1 MNNKNNFSFLGI
13 CVCIP
18 LLMVLALFFMP
29 DSPKFLISKN
39 RISEAR
45 QALRWFRGPN
55 YDVDS
60 EFKQILT
67 SNKEEENIGGI
78 SLLEL
83 FTQKVYFVPFL
94 IAMYGM
100 FGQQFCG
107 INVVFFYLQTIF
119 DKANST
125 VDPSKHTL
133 FEIFIF
139 CPKIQLWFP
148 EKIVDFFGWK
158 TRENVAFCQSWI
170 FGQKFDF
177 SNSVYL
183 LGSTVELA
191 LSKMVCK

>member
-1 MNNKNNFSFLGI
+1 
-13 CVCIP
+13 
-18 LLMVLALFFMP
+18 MVLALFFMP

-125 VDPSKHTL
+125 VDPCKYKCQKYASEASAK
-133 FEIFIF
+133 
-139 CPKIQLWFP
+139 
-148 EKIVDFFGWK
+148 
-158 TRENVAFCQSWI
+158 NVKSAKSA
-170 FGQKFDF
+170 K
-177 SNSVYL
+177 SLKYANSAK
-183 LGSTVELA
+183 GAKSA
-191 LSKMVCK
+191 KSAKA

>member
-1 MNNKNNFSFLGI
+1 
-13 CVCIP
+13 
-18 LLMVLALFFMP
+18 MVLALFFMP

-45 QALRWFRGPN
+45 EALRWFRGPN

-67 SNKEEENIGGI
+67 SNIEEENIGGI

-83 FTQKVYFVPFL
+83 FTQKVYVVPFI
-94 IAMYGM
+94 IARYGM
-100 FGQQFCG
+100 FGQQLCG
-107 INVVFFYLQTIF
+107 INVVFFDLQTIF

-133 FEIFIF
+133 SEIFIF

-148 EKIVDFFGWK
+148 KKIIDFLGWK
-158 TRENVAFCQSWI
+158 TRENVVVLDFLAVDN
-170 FGQKFDF
+170 FDF
-177 SNSVYL
+177 TRKIVKKNR
-183 LGSTVELA
+183 
-191 LSKMVCK
+191 

>member
-1 MNNKNNFSFLGI
+1 MIFPLCFLAYKIKNNFSFLGI

-125 VDPSKHTL
+125 VDP
-133 FEIFIF
+133 
-139 CPKIQLWFP
+139 
-148 EKIVDFFGWK
+148 
-158 TRENVAFCQSWI
+158 
-170 FGQKFDF
+170 
-177 SNSVYL
+177 
-183 LGSTVELA
+183 
-191 LSKMVCK
+191 CK